1 MVCLTY
7 STPFFTGSL
16 DSLISNHFK
25 YSGQIENVTS
35 LQMTE
40 KAEGDFDEAV
50 EERVINEEYK
60 IWKKNTPFLYDLV
73 SLHMECISRL
83 IEYG

>member
-1 MVCLTY
+1 
-7 STPFFTGSL
+7 
-16 DSLISNHFK
+16 
-25 YSGQIENVTS
+25 
-35 LQMTE
+35 MTE

-73 SLHMECISRL
+73 SFSNIVNVLVFQIYQSL
-83 IEYG
+83 LSKFV